1 MAPGKDDEAESESMQ
16 KVVLGTLKSKRG
28 ILNGRDLYRL
38 YGERDQGALKAA
50 IRALENKELV
60 SVKGDLEAPLGVFE
74 SVLVQR

>member
-38 YGERDQGALKAA
+38 YGERDQGALKVA